1 MTVNP
6 PTGIVGAL
14 VVGFEVGGLVVGL
27 EVVGFTV
34 GCRAGVRIVVGL
46 EVVGFAVGCR
56 AGVRSVRTLGWEGG
70 GDAGPTSEMREK
82 YL

>member
-27 EVVGFTV
+27 EVVGFIV
-34 GCRAGVRIVVGL
+34 GSRAGL
-46 EVVGFAVGCR
+46 A
-56 AGVRSVRTLGWEGG
+56 SVRALGKSGVG
-70 GDAGPTSEMREK
+70 AGPTSGMREY

>member
-1 MTVNP
+1 MTINP
-6 PTGIVGAL
+6 PTGNVGAL

-27 EVVGFTV
+27 EVVGFIV
-34 GCRAGVRIVVGL
+34 GSRAG
-46 EVVGFAVGCR
+46 FA
-56 AGVRSVRTLGWEGG
+56 SVRALGWEGG

>member
-1 MTVNP
+1 MTINP
-6 PTGIVGAL
+6 PTGNVGAL

-27 EVVGFTV
+27 EVVGFIV
-34 GCRAGVRIVVGL
+34 GSRAGL
-46 EVVGFAVGCR
+46 A
-56 AGVRSVRTLGWEGG
+56 SVRTLGWEGG